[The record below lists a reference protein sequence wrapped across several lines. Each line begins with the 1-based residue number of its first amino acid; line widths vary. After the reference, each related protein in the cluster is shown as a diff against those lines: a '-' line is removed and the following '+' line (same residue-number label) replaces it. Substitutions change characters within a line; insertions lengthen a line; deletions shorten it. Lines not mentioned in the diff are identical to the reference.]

1 MADKTFHVVRSK
13 DGWAVKKAGKK
24 ATTFSSRGRAV
35 KAARESAKS
44 QREAQV
50 VVHERNGSFVIKEV
64 RGLPVVQKPPQK
76 SSIGT
81 TRISK
86 AISDTLQERLEKA

>member
-1 MADKTFHVVRSK
+1 MADKTFHVVHSK
-13 DGWAVKKAGKK
+13 DGWMVKKAGQK
-24 ATTFSSRGRAV
+24 ATTFSSQGKAV
-35 KAARESAKS
+35 KAARKIAKS

-50 VVHERNGSFVIKEV
+50 VVHERDGRFVIKEV
-64 RGLPVVQKPPQK
+64 HGLPVVQKPPRK

-86 AISDTLQERLEKA
+86 AITDALQKRLEEA